1 MMKINDFSKKYD
13 YPIRAIRYFLETKL
27 TKGKHFYVRRG
38 RLVLPESTQ
47 EMIHN
52 RFKARRDYPISYR
65 RINNEL
71 GYVIEELKDFTIE
84 NQDYIMV
91 GKLYHFS
98 NEGYSKIVR
107 HSQGESFSETPKRIT
122 KTMPSVGVTRMN
134 NFSEMTKSEKEYW
147 ADNVRLTKE
156 ARKLIFK

>member
-1 MMKINDFSKKYD
+1 MKINDFSKKYD

-27 TKGKHFYVRRG
+27 TKGKHFYVRGG
-38 RLVLPESTQ
+38 RLVLPEKTQ
-47 EMIHN
+47 ELIHN

-65 RINNEL
+65 RINNEF
-71 GYVIEELKDFTIE
+71 GYIIEELKDFTIE

-98 NEGYSKIVR
+98 NEGYSKVVR
-107 HSQGESFSETPKRIT
+107 YSQGERFKETPKRIT
-122 KTMPSVGVTRMN
+122 ETIPSVGVTRMN
-134 NFSEMTKSEKEYW
+134 NFSEMTKREKEHW

-156 ARKLIFK
+156 ARELIFK